1 MKAEMEIEK
10 KSGEVVSH
18 TFDLDAEKVQ
28 ELAAVVK
35 QTLLEINSYMVSK
48 DNKMGDLQH
57 TSLKFDAH
65 HTMNIVVCADTI
77 KAHVVEC

>member
-1 MKAEMEIEK
+1 M
-10 KSGEVVSH
+10 
-18 TFDLDAEKVQ
+18 
-28 ELAAVVK
+28 K